1 MNRYEDSKDALVE
14 LLDRIERAQ
23 DQKQT
28 TVEAF
33 KGMAQGMNP
42 ASIMMNAPKLAPLV
56 AQFAHDQAVMEG
68 AIVEALHRVVEV
80 VEKAADAEE
89 EMLQEAGA

>member
-1 MNRYEDSKDALVE
+1 MNRYEEPRDALVQ
-14 LLDRIERAQ
+14 LLDKIEQAQ
-23 DQKQT
+23 DQKNT
-28 TVEAF
+28 TIEAF

-68 AIVEALHRVVEV
+68 AIVEALHKVVEV

-89 EMLQEAGA
+89 ELLQEAAG